1 MKTTKEQV
9 MDKTIESLVKNAP
22 LAIVVIGVLLFVIG
36 AAGGLPVGDPPLQ
49 VGDPAWRIGL
59 AAMGILLAGVGVL
72 SMLRAP
78 QEDPGW
84 MSSRGLEKQIEA
96 LSKDA
101 IPISIKRSVSYSQ
114 LYKGL
119 ERINGILDET
129 RFKPEVIVCVHY
141 MGTAFGAILGHIMFK
156 PIYTAVVQYGAN
168 RDRVKC
174 ERVSLPFQADR
185 ILRGKKVLIVD
196 NSIHTGRTLKMVR
209 EEVEKHTSEVRTF
222 VIHERASAVDAE
234 ITPDYVLFR
243 SEKLVRFLA

>member
-1 MKTTKEQV
+1 
-9 MDKTIESLVKNAP
+9 MDKTIESLVKNSP
-22 LAIVVIGVLLFVIG
+22 LAIVVIGAMLCIIG

-59 AAMGILLAGVGVL
+59 AAMGMLLVGVGVL
-72 SMLRAP
+72 STLRVSNNAP
-78 QEDPGW
+78 DW
-84 MSSRGLEKQIEA
+84 VSSRKLEKQIETVGKA
-96 LSKDA
+96 T
-101 IPISIKRSVSYSQ
+101 IPINIKRSVSYSQ

-119 ERINGILDET
+119 ERINDILDET

-156 PIYTAVVQYGAN
+156 PIYTAVVQYGAD
-168 RDRVKC
+168 RDRVRC
-174 ERVSLPFQADR
+174 DRVLLPFQADR
-185 ILRGKKVLIVD
+185 ILKGKKVLIVD

-222 VIHERASAVDAE
+222 VIHQRASVVEVE

-243 SEKLVRFLA
+243 SESLVRFLA